1 MSELI
6 KEISS
11 LPNVYEDFIYGVLN
25 YARRKPEHV
34 ELLLNYLHNNDNLTT
49 SDVVYFISTQPDFH
63 DYSAVSSVAEKII
76 AQA

>member
-34 ELLLNYLHNNDNLTT
+34 DLLLNYLYSNENLTT

-63 DYSAVSSVAEKII
+63 DYSAVSATIEKVS
-76 AQA
+76 

>member
-11 LPNVYEDFIYGVLN
+11 LPDVYEDFIYGVLN

-34 ELLLNYLHNNDNLTT
+34 DLLLNYLYSNENLTT

-63 DYSAVSSVAEKII
+63 DYSAVSATIEKVS
-76 AQA
+76 

>member
-34 ELLLNYLHNNDNLTT
+34 DLLLNFLRNNENLTT
-49 SDVVYFISTQPDFH
+49 SDVVYFISIQPDFH
-63 DYSAVSSVAEKII
+63 DYSAVLAIPEKIT
-76 AQA
+76 APA